1 MTDPREGKMIYE
13 IVDLVFGVENLR
25 KFRETF
31 KEIVFDKSDRFN
43 RWAPVKYHGRGGP
56 WLRRGL
62 WREASGTTGG
72 EFNSARARPREG
84 LAWNR

>member
-1 MTDPREGKMIYE
+1 MQAIGFEEGGKP
-13 IVDLVFGVENLR
+13 V
-25 KFRETF
+25 
-31 KEIVFDKSDRFN
+31 
-43 RWAPVKYHGRGGP
+43 VKYHGRGGP

-62 WREASGTTGG
+62 GREASGTAGG